1 MAGSVFYPS
10 GKCENN
16 RIRAIR
22 INKTQSVADNLLR
35 FYIPENE
42 GKQDMKGE
50 ENLIP
55 LSERA
60 KEEQR
65 EIQKKAGIASGK
77 ARREKKMFQEAVL
90 NALKAKDTDG
100 MTMLEKG
107 VVAVIERMLKGDTKA
122 FEVLRDT
129 AGEKPTEKVEA
140 SVTNENKELLKEYMD
155 GLKDKK

>member
-1 MAGSVFYPS
+1 
-10 GKCENN
+10 
-16 RIRAIR
+16 
-22 INKTQSVADNLLR
+22 
-35 FYIPENE
+35 
-42 GKQDMKGE
+42 MKGE

-60 KEEQR
+60 KDEQR

-140 SVTNENKELLKEYMD
+140 SGTNENKELLKEYMD

>member
-1 MAGSVFYPS
+1 M
-10 GKCENN
+10 NN
-16 RIRAIR
+16 
-22 INKTQSVADNLLR
+22 IN
-35 FYIPENE
+35 
-42 GKQDMKGE
+42 
-50 ENLIP
+50 NLIP
-55 LSERA
+55 NS
-60 KEEQR
+60 QR
-65 EIQKKAGIASGK
+65 SPQELKAMTSKGGIASGK

>member
-22 INKTQSVADNLLR
+22 INKTQSVAVNLLR
-35 FYIPENE
+35 FFYTKKRGDYVINE
-42 GKQDMKGE
+42 D
-50 ENLIP
+50 NLKP
-55 LSERA
+55 CKT
-60 KEEQR
+60 KEEAR
-65 EIQKKAGIASGK
+65 ERGSLGGIASGK

-100 MTMLEKG
+100 RTMLEKG

>member
-22 INKTQSVADNLLR
+22 INKTQSVAVNLLR
-35 FYIPENE
+35 FFYTKKRGDYVNNIN
-42 GKQDMKGE
+42 
-50 ENLIP
+50 NLIP
-55 LSERA
+55 NS
-60 KEEQR
+60 QR
-65 EIQKKAGIASGK
+65 SPQELKAMTSKGGIASGK